1 MKSTLKQTLFAALLL
16 APQAGWADGRSYN
29 TTGILDWVTVE
40 ERRPYFQAGNWS
52 PFLGNGCPVVSDEGA
67 SFDFYTGVGD
77 SNGRFWHWSTW
88 PISNPVTA
96 GDALKIAY
104 LGSTTSGHDG
114 NGGEGTSGGMTNLP
128 SFGIQANVWYR
139 FALRCWRPA
148 DGTPHKGYAGQWM
161 RDNSTGNWYHCG
173 TYQTPFAPKGVTGL
187 GGFIEGYP
195 PYNGAKQIDFR
206 NAYVHQYGTSAST
219 IQSASTIN
227 ISWNG
232 LNANDPAWKGGYA
245 ALSSD
250 SSYAF
255 ASSMY
260 NVTSDPLGNSYTPNV
275 VGTTKTLTITQPST
289 PAFDA
294 IVVSS
299 SSAKTSGS
307 QLMVQWDSPATSSPQ
322 LGYKIEVFNNSGYT
336 GTAAITFV
344 ENEPEARQ
352 KLLDITGVATPY
364 VRLTITDIFD
374 RTGTPVLITPTA
386 ATPNAATTA
395 SGTVAGL
402 GYQYYEAGSGVD
414 WAALPTFSSLTPVQQ
429 GAVDYVD
436 TSARRRRSQYA
447 LQYTGYINIPT
458 TGLYTFSLYSFDS
471 SKLVIDGT
479 EVVNFDGQH
488 QPSEKSGWIAL
499 AAGKHP
505 VTVRSAFSSQRGQT
519 TYWDDVKLSY
529 EGPGITK
536 TAIPASIWQRTPGG
550 SEPVIALATPS
561 NGSTV
566 SGDSVPLTATV
577 TPNGATVTKVQYF
590 SGPVL
595 LGESTT
601 SPYSVNAFM
610 GASAANQLR
619 ARLFYNTGY
628 TVDSAPQTTVTTT
641 NMSVS
646 PWTLTAI
653 GSQHIYPT
661 GGKTVGDTLGL
672 TGDSF
677 NTLTRQV
684 TGDCTFI
691 ARLAD
696 ITGASTLPDG
706 TTPDGSAKAGIILR
720 ATLNPDTGNPLGGN
734 SSSTRYA
741 AIFGEVNGGTY
752 YEDSTMAGGNG
763 APDRTSADL
772 GGSNKWFKLV
782 RTGDTFTSS
791 ISYDGATWTQV
802 NTVTISGIGSTLYA
816 GVFQFT
822 SWNLLQYIPHA
833 GLDNVSLSGGVVGA
847 ASVTVSPTVLRASV
861 GQTVTLRSNVVGQAP
876 YTYQWKRNGADI
888 SGATGSTL
896 VLSNAQTTDTA
907 VYTVSVVTGSG
918 SATSNGASVTI
929 VPPLTWDTNNGTT
942 GAQDGAGTWN
952 TTTAQWWNG
961 TATVTW
967 QDSSTARIG
976 TSTST
981 SNTITLASDVIPLGL
996 EFVNSGTG
1004 VYTIAG
1010 TAAIRDPGAPL
1021 PVTTNADAAISA
1033 YFRGSGGLIK
1043 SGSGTLTFN
1052 GSNANNFATTGPVTI
1067 NGGTLVLNTPSFNTY
1082 SGSSISINNGST
1094 FRVTRS
1100 GGSNRFDFGG
1110 DTFAFGASGGG
1121 TLDTSSSLNFVFSG
1135 DNTIVTNGGTQNT
1148 ISGSSGFN
1156 LNGRTVTFSLTR
1168 GTGTSDLKLSA
1179 PLWNSGSVVKN
1190 GTGILEYSVAN
1201 TYTGT
1206 TTISAGTLL
1215 LTSPGTTGT
1224 GAVTIQS
1231 GGTLAG
1237 TGTLGAATTIAGT
1250 LSPGNGGI
1258 GTLAA
1263 GSKALTLQ
1271 GTASFEINKTAATS
1285 DQVQGISTLTYGG
1298 TLTVTNLAGNFAA
1311 GDQFTLF
1318 AATSYTGSFSSI
1330 SLPGLPIGLVW
1341 DTSSLSTNGTI
1352 KVVVDPASPL
1362 PYGWL
1367 SQDVGAVGVAGSA
1380 SSSAGTFT
1388 MSGSGSDVWGSADQF
1403 RYSYQAI
1410 TGDCDIRARV
1420 TSETNTHEWARAGV
1434 MIRETLDANSKHA
1447 DVFVTPGHG
1456 FNLQYRT
1463 TTGGGSGSTG
1473 GPALNA
1479 YPNNWVRL
1487 VRAGNLFTAYS
1498 SVDGTTWTTIGS
1510 VTITM
1515 GSPVYAGLLVCS
1527 VSNSTLCTAT
1537 FDQVSVVAVP
1547 SPWQSQDIG
1556 STGIAGSAVQSG
1568 GIYTL
1573 NASGA
1578 DIWGT
1583 ADAFRYTY
1591 QAATGDCDIIAR
1603 VNDVT
1608 NTDGWA
1614 KAGVMIRETLAAN
1627 STHAAIYVSPSN
1639 GVAFQNRTTTGGSSN
1654 NVQNTG
1660 ITAPIWLRVNRT
1672 GSTFTAYR
1680 STDGSTWTTVGSTT
1694 ITMGTNV
1701 YIGLAETSHNNSV
1714 LGRAQVDNVT
1724 ATP

>member
-16 APQAGWADGRSYN
+16 APHAGWADGRSYN
-29 TTGILDWVTVE
+29 TTGTLDWVTVE

-52 PFLGNGCPVVSDEGA
+52 PFLGNGYPVVSDEGA

-88 PISNPVTA
+88 PISNPVTP

-206 NAYVHQYGTSAST
+206 NAYVHQYGTAAST

-250 SSYAF
+250 STYAF

-275 VGTTKTLTITQPST
+275 VGSTRTLTITQPST

-307 QLMVQWDSPATSSPQ
+307 QLMVQWASPATSSPQ

-336 GTAAITFV
+336 GTPAVTFI

-374 RTGTPVLITPTA
+374 RTGTPVLITPSA
-386 ATPNAATTA
+386 ASPSAAA
-395 SGTVAGL
+395 SVSGTVAGL

-414 WAALPTFSSLTPVQQ
+414 WTTVPAFGSLTPVQQ
-429 GAVDYVD
+429 GALDFVD

-447 LQYTGYINIPT
+447 FNYSGYLEVPT
-458 TGLYTFSLYSFDS
+458 TGIYTFSLYSFDS

-499 AAGKHP
+499 AAGKH
-505 VTVRSAFSSQRGQT
+505 TVSVQYAFSSQRGQT
-519 TYWDDVKLSY
+519 AYWDDVKLSY
-529 EGPGITK
+529 EGPGISK
-536 TAIPASIWQRTPGG
+536 TQIPGGAWSRVPGG
-550 SEPVIALATPS
+550 SDPSIALASPA
-561 NGSTV
+561 NGATV
-566 SGDSVPLTATV
+566 SGTSVPLTATV
-577 TPNGATVTKVQYF
+577 TTNGATVNKVQYF

-595 LGESTT
+595 LGESTLA
-601 SPYSVNAFM
+601 PYTVNAFL
-610 GASAANQLR
+610 GASSANQLR
-619 ARLFYNTGY
+619 ARLYYNSGY
-628 TVDSAPQTTVTTT
+628 TTDSGPQTALTTT
-641 NMSVS
+641 NMDVS
-646 PWTLTAI
+646 PWALNAI
-653 GSQHIYPT
+653 GSQHLYPT

-691 ARLAD
+691 ARLSD
-696 ITGASTLPDG
+696 ITSAGTLPDG

-734 SSSTRYA
+734 SNSTRYA

-763 APDRTSADL
+763 APDRTSANL
-772 GGSNKWFKLV
+772 GGANKWFKLV
-782 RTGDTFTSS
+782 RTGDTFVSS
-791 ISYDGATWTQV
+791 ISTDGATWTQV
-802 NTVTISGIGSTLYA
+802 NSVTISGIGSTLYA

-822 SWNLLQYIPHA
+822 SWNLLQYIPRA
-833 GLDNVSLSGGVVGA
+833 GFDNVSLSGTVTGVPSA
-847 ASVTVSPTVLRASV
+847 TVSPASTTEFT
-861 GQTVTLRSNVVGQAP
+861 GQSVTLKSAVVGQP
-876 YTYQWKRNGADI
+876 GYTYQWQKNGVNI
-888 SGATGSTL
+888 SGATAANLVLTNLQPGSSGLYRVVVTTAGGAAISSTSTL
-896 VLSNAQTTDTA
+896 TVRTPTPYDAVVLAASPLACWRLNEANGPVIADSAGNLNGTALGSLGYVASTLDTPPYNGFEPSQRVIELNGTDA
-907 VYTVSVVTGSG
+907 DV
-918 SATSNGASVTI
+918 ALPPLNLTSNSVTI
-929 VPPLTWDTNNGTT
+929 AGWIKRNGTQTAWSGILFSRDGTQAGLQFGSSNDLRYSWNNTNWGWGSGLVPADGQWTFVALVIEPSKATIYMGNNGSLTSAVNTTTHTIEAFAGTTYLGWDSNQSSRRFKGQMSEFSVYNQALTSTQLTALRDAALASSPTVALTTPTSPVAPTVDLSAAVTANGTT
-942 GAQDGAGTWN
+942 INKVQFYNGTTLLGESTSPPYYYTWDGVASGIYTV
-952 TTTAQWWNG
+952 TANVVYNG
-961 TATVTW
+961 TAQVSSAPVIITVT
-967 QDSSTARIG
+967 AAP
-976 TSTST
+976 
-981 SNTITLASDVIPLGL
+981 SN
-996 EFVNSGTG
+996 
-1004 VYTIAG
+1004 
-1010 TAAIRDPGAPL
+1010 
-1021 PVTTNADAAISA
+1021 
-1033 YFRGSGGLIK
+1033 
-1043 SGSGTLTFN
+1043 
-1052 GSNANNFATTGPVTI
+1052 
-1067 NGGTLVLNTPSFNTY
+1067 
-1082 SGSSISINNGST
+1082 
-1094 FRVTRS
+1094 
-1100 GGSNRFDFGG
+1100 
-1110 DTFAFGASGGG
+1110 
-1121 TLDTSSSLNFVFSG
+1121 
-1135 DNTIVTNGGTQNT
+1135 
-1148 ISGSSGFN
+1148 
-1156 LNGRTVTFSLTR
+1156 
-1168 GTGTSDLKLSA
+1168 
-1179 PLWNSGSVVKN
+1179 
-1190 GTGILEYSVAN
+1190 
-1201 TYTGT
+1201 
-1206 TTISAGTLL
+1206 
-1215 LTSPGTTGT
+1215 
-1224 GAVTIQS
+1224 
-1231 GGTLAG
+1231 
-1237 TGTLGAATTIAGT
+1237 
-1250 LSPGNGGI
+1250 
-1258 GTLAA
+1258 
-1263 GSKALTLQ
+1263 
-1271 GTASFEINKTAATS
+1271 
-1285 DQVQGISTLTYGG
+1285 
-1298 TLTVTNLAGNFAA
+1298 
-1311 GDQFTLF
+1311 
-1318 AATSYTGSFSSI
+1318 
-1330 SLPGLPIGLVW
+1330 
-1341 DTSSLSTNGTI
+1341 
-1352 KVVVDPASPL
+1352 PL
-1362 PYGWL
+1362 PYGWA
-1367 SQDVGAVGVAGSA
+1367 SKDVGSVGLAGSA
-1380 SSSAGTFT
+1380 SWSAGTYT
-1388 MSGSGSDVWGSADQF
+1388 MAGSGSDVWGTADAF

-1420 TSETNTHEWARAGV
+1420 VSETNTHEWARAGV

-1479 YPNNWVRL
+1479 APNNWVRL

-1498 SVDGTTWTTIGS
+1498 SADGTTWTTIGS
-1510 VTITM
+1510 TTITM

-1527 VSNSTLCTAT
+1527 VSNGTLCTAT
-1537 FDQVSVVAVP
+1537 FDKVSVVAEP
-1547 SPWQSQDIG
+1547 SPWQSTDIG
-1556 STGIAGSAVQSG
+1556 ATGIVGSAINNG
-1568 GIYTL
+1568 GVHTL
-1573 NASGA
+1573 SASGA

-1591 QAATGDCDIIAR
+1591 QAATGDCDIVAR
-1603 VNDVT
+1603 VTGVA

-1627 STHAAIYVSPSN
+1627 STHASIYVSPSN
-1639 GVAFQNRTTTGGSSN
+1639 GVAFQNRTTTGGASN

-1660 ITAPIWLRVNRT
+1660 ITAPVWLRVNRT
-1672 GSTFTAYR
+1672 GSAFTVYR
-1680 STDGSTWTTVGSTT
+1680 SADGSTWTTVGSTT
-1694 ITMGTNV
+1694 ITMGSNV
-1701 YIGLAETSHNNSV
+1701 YIGLAETSHNNSL
-1714 LGRAQVDNVT
+1714 LGRAQIDNVT